1 MEEVM
6 LKTHL
11 IITDI
16 HNEYHIKWCGKIK
29 DTKPKFKNGKPIF
42 MVVSSGGR
50 MEVNSTNMEEVEKC
64 KEVFKQIY
72 KLAED
77 LKQGL
82 EIV

>member
-29 DTKPKFKNGKPIF
+29 DTKPKFKNGKPI
-42 MVVSSGGR
+42 
-50 MEVNSTNMEEVEKC
+50 NSKYEPNPN
-64 KEVFKQIY
+64 KEI
-72 KLAED
+72 
-77 LKQGL
+77 
-82 EIV
+82 